1 VYASGNISVAVPFT
15 ETLEF
20 VGGQRLVSER
30 DYWVYVT
37 AEDVEE
43 IPNLQQKLEKI
54 HIRTPDVTPPKF
66 VGRWSENGTVSAVE
80 GYAFDIVVQL
90 DEAGPPRRQCS
101 QHSPSP
107 LPPPSHS
114 VPVHTRLFRHLLVS

>member
-1 VYASGNISVAVPFT
+1 MKFNLRRYN
-15 ETLEF
+15 
-20 VGGQRLVSER
+20 
-30 DYWVYVT
+30 WVYVT

-90 DEAGPPRRQCS
+90 DEAGPP
-101 QHSPSP
+101 
-107 LPPPSHS
+107 
-114 VPVHTRLFRHLLVS
+114 VHFELTPI